1 MNRNFIYF
9 IVLSVAIVAGS
20 QFVMQRF
27 YPPLKAKA
35 PVAAVTGATA
45 TGVTAAPVSV
55 AAPLKAEPTALPSLS
70 KAPESLVQVE
80 TGAFKV
86 TLSSWGARFTSLK
99 LKGILYKG
107 KVGAEDQ
114 DQDLVPSLDQPQ
126 YGTLA
131 LPGTDLAGL
140 NWTVLTPKPE
150 LVAGRQVVRFGM
162 RVAGT
167 PLQLT
172 KTFTFSPQGN
182 SFTVQVDAQNLSAQ
196 PVSLTAPLALLWGP
210 NLGGNEGGMGR
221 MPPAVVVQLDG
232 KIERVKASGDTQTT
246 SFDAPRWMA
255 VKNQYFVVGFFPRQ
269 GFNKAEARNL
279 GRMEVAGALV
289 ADGLTL
295 GSHQSQTLVTDVYAG
310 PLEYEALK
318 AVGLNF
324 QGVVQFESYKIF
336 EWLNPVSV
344 GLLYVMRWF
353 HGITGNWGIAI
364 ILLTVMVR
372 AIMFWPSLKSMVSM
386 RRMQKKMA
394 AMQPRLD
401 TIKKMY
407 KDDPSKLN
415 SEMMKLYQE
424 YGVNP
429 LGGCLPMLLQI
440 PIFFALYG
448 TLGAAFE
455 LRGASFFWKWTDLT
469 AGDPTY
475 IFPLAMGVSMFLQ
488 QKLAPN
494 NSATVSEDQAQIQKM
509 MLWMMPIMFTFMA
522 LSMHWP
528 VGLLLYWTASNLFGI
543 GQQLAVNKAVD

>member
-1 MNRNFIYF
+1 
-9 IVLSVAIVAGS
+9 
-20 QFVMQRF
+20 
-27 YPPLKAKA
+27 
-35 PVAAVTGATA
+35 
-45 TGVTAAPVSV
+45 
-55 AAPLKAEPTALPSLS
+55 
-70 KAPESLVQVE
+70 
-80 TGAFKV
+80 
-86 TLSSWGARFTSLK
+86 
-99 LKGILYKG
+99 
-107 KVGAEDQ
+107 
-114 DQDLVPSLDQPQ
+114 
-126 YGTLA
+126 
-131 LPGTDLAGL
+131 
-140 NWTVLTPKPE
+140 
-150 LVAGRQVVRFGM
+150 
-162 RVAGT
+162 
-167 PLQLT
+167 
-172 KTFTFSPQGN
+172 
-182 SFTVQVDAQNLSAQ
+182 
-196 PVSLTAPLALLWGP
+196 
-210 NLGGNEGGMGR
+210 
-221 MPPAVVVQLDG
+221 
-232 KIERVKASGDTQTT
+232 
-246 SFDAPRWMA
+246 
-255 VKNQYFVVGFFPRQ
+255 VVGFFPRQ

-279 GRMEVAGALV
+279 GHMEVAGALV

-295 GSHQSQTLVTDVYAG
+295 AGHQSQTLVTDVYAG

-318 AVGLNF
+318 AVGQNF
-324 QGVVQFESYKIF
+324 QGVIQFESYKIF
-336 EWLNPVSV
+336 EWLNPVSI

-364 ILLTVMVR
+364 ILLTLMVR

-415 SEMMKLYQE
+415 PEMMKLYQE

>member
-9 IVLSVAIVAGS
+9 VVLSVAIVAGS
-20 QFVMQRF
+20 QALMQHF
-27 YPPLKAKA
+27 YPAVKAKPA
-35 PVAAVTGATA
+35 VASEGLTGTASTLSPVLVGSAA
-45 TGVTAAPVSV
+45 
-55 AAPLKAEPTALPSLS
+55 KAVPTALPSLS
-70 KAPESLVQVE
+70 KAPETLVQVE
-80 TGAFKV
+80 TGTFKV
-86 TLSSWGARFTSLK
+86 TLSSWGARLTGLK
-99 LKGILYKG
+99 LKGIVHKG
-107 KVGAEDQ
+107 KDGIEDQ
-114 DQDLVPSLDQPQ
+114 DQDLVTSLDQPQ

-131 LPGTDLAGL
+131 LPGTDLSGL
-140 NWTVLTPKPE
+140 NWTVLTPKP
-150 LVAGRQVVRFGM
+150 LLQDGRQVIRFGT

-167 PLQLT
+167 PMQLT
-172 KTFTFSPQGN
+172 KTFSFAPQGS
-182 SFTVQVDAQNLSAQ
+182 SFTVQVEVQNLSAQ
-196 PVSLTAPLALLWGP
+196 PMSLTAPLALLWGP

-221 MPPAVVVQLDG
+221 MPPAVVVQLAD
-232 KIERVKASGDTQTT
+232 KIERVKAGGDAQTT
-246 SFDAPRWMA
+246 SYDSPRWVA
-255 VKNQYFVVGFFPRQ
+255 VKNQYFVVGMFPVQ
-269 GFNKAEARNL
+269 GFNKAEARDL
-279 GRMEVAGALV
+279 GRVGVTGALV
-289 ADGLTL
+289 ADGLSL
-295 GSHQSQTLVTDVYAG
+295 GAHQSQVLRADVYAG
-310 PLEYEALK
+310 PQEYEALK
-318 AVGLNF
+318 AVGQNF
-324 QGVVQFESYKIF
+324 QGVVQFESYRIF

-364 ILLTVMVR
+364 ILLTLMVR

-415 SEMMKLYQE
+415 AEMMKLYQE

-475 IFPLAMGVSMFLQ
+475 IFPLAMGISMFLQ

>member
-1 MNRNFIYF
+1 MNRNFITF
-9 IVLSVAIVAGS
+9 VILSIAIVVGS
-20 QFVMQRF
+20 QALMQHF
-27 YPPLKAKA
+27 NTAAKPAAASPAPAVAVASAPVA
-35 PVAAVTGATA
+35 PVAAPVKAAVT
-45 TGVTAAPVSV
+45 P
-55 AAPLKAEPTALPSLS
+55 LPSMA
-70 KAPESLVQVE
+70 KAPETLVQVE
-80 TGAFKV
+80 TKTFKV

-99 LKGILYKG
+99 LKGVEHKG
-107 KVGAEDQ
+107 KDGVVDQ

-126 YGTLA
+126 YGTLD

-140 NWTVLTPKPE
+140 NWTVLTAKPLAE
-150 LVAGRQVVRFGM
+150 AGREVVRFGV
-162 RVAGT
+162 RVPGT
-167 PLQLT
+167 PMQLT
-172 KTFTFSPQGN
+172 KTFSFAPQGS
-182 SFTVQVDAQNLSAQ
+182 SFTVQVELLNLGGQ

-221 MPPAVVVQLDG
+221 MPPAVVVQLDN
-232 KIERVKASGDTQTT
+232 KIERVKAGGDTQTV
-246 SFDAPRWMA
+246 SYEAPRWVA
-255 VKNQYFVVGFFPRQ
+255 VKNQYFVVGYFPRQ

-279 GRMEVAGALV
+279 SRVGVTGALV
-289 ADGLTL
+289 ADGVTL
-295 GSHQSQTLVTDVYAG
+295 GAHQSQVLSADVYAG
-310 PLEYEALK
+310 PEEYEALK
-318 AVGLNF
+318 AVGQNF
-324 QGVVQFESYKIF
+324 QGVVQFESYRIF

-364 ILLTVMVR
+364 ILLTLMVR

-394 AMQPRLD
+394 AMKPRLD

-455 LRGASFFWKWTDLT
+455 LRGATFFWKWTDLT

-475 IFPLAMGVSMFLQ
+475 IFPVAMGLSMFLQ

-494 NSATVSEDQAQIQKM
+494 NSATVSDDQAQIQKM

>member
-9 IVLSVAIVAGS
+9 VILSVAIVAGS
-20 QFVMQRF
+20 QAVMMHF
-27 YPPLKAKA
+27 YPPVKAKPA
-35 PVAAVTGATA
+35 
-45 TGVTAAPVSV
+45 AAPVGLSTTASTQSPV
-55 AAPLKAEPTALPSLS
+55 TVGAVVKAAPTALPSLS
-70 KAPESLVQVE
+70 KAPETLVQVE
-80 TGAFKV
+80 TNAFKV

-99 LKGILYKG
+99 LKGIVHKG
-107 KVGAEDQ
+107 ADGVMDQ
-114 DQDLVPSLDQPQ
+114 DQDLVPAMDQPQ

-131 LPGTDLAGL
+131 LPGTDLAGM
-140 NWTVLTPKPE
+140 NWTVLTAKP
-150 LVAGRQVVRFGM
+150 LLQDGRQVVRFSA

-167 PLQLT
+167 QLQLVRS
-172 KTFTFSPQGN
+172 FLFAPQGN
-182 SFTVQVDAQNLSAQ
+182 SFTVQVEVQNLSDQ
-196 PVSLTAPLALLWGP
+196 PMSFTAPLAMLWGP

-221 MPPAVVVQLDG
+221 MPPAVVVKLAD
-232 KIERVKASGDTQTT
+232 KIERVKAGGDAQTT
-246 SFDAPRWMA
+246 SYDVPSWVA

-269 GFNKAEARNL
+269 GFNKAEARDL
-279 GRMEVAGALV
+279 GRVGVTGALV
-289 ADGLTL
+289 ADGISL
-295 GSHQSQTLVTDVYAG
+295 GAHQSQVLSADVYAG
-310 PLEYEALK
+310 PEEYEALK
-318 AVGLNF
+318 AVGQSF
-324 QGVVQFESYKIF
+324 QNVVQFESYKIF

-353 HGITGNWGIAI
+353 HSITGNWGIAI
-364 ILLTVMVR
+364 ILLTLMVR

-475 IFPLAMGVSMFLQ
+475 IFPLAMGISMFLQ